1 MKITLKSLISLCLS
15 VLLLI
20 SAVACASPIEP
31 STGNDSTV
39 GMTEEQTT
47 VEITAEDL
55 TSEESRTE
63 TTELDEFTALF
74 PKALNVSN
82 FDWSAGFTYVVE
94 SPFWGL
100 PKESRYFEEVAPRVY
115 IGEPVWEKWEEHL
128 ADDDLILCEIYFAGV
143 VESFYE
149 GYSGAVTGDFFAEYD
164 YLTTSLTWDEFVEIF
179 EEYCPI
185 LDANGVV
192 YCTDENGLPSDNRH
206 WVSPGQEKILY
217 GPSVACLLTKE
228 QIRNLQIPEGDLYIV
243 ISAYHNYK

>member
-15 VLLLI
+15 VFLLI
-20 SAVACASPIEP
+20 STVACNSPVEP

-39 GMTEEQTT
+39 GMIEEQTT
-47 VEITAEDL
+47 AEITTEDL

-63 TTELDEFTALF
+63 TTELDEFAALF
-74 PKALNVSN
+74 SKALNVSN
-82 FDWSAGFTYVVE
+82 FDWSAGFTYVVM

-100 PKESRYFEEVAPRVY
+100 PKESSYFEEVAPRVY
-115 IGEPVWEKWEEHL
+115 IGEPVWEKWKEHL
-128 ADDDLILCEIYFAGV
+128 AEDDLILCEIYFAGV

-149 GYSGAVTGDFFAEYD
+149 GYSGAVTGDFFAEFD
-164 YLTTSLTWDEFVEIF
+164 YLTTSLTWAEFVEIF
-179 EEYCPI
+179 EEYRPI

-217 GPSVACLLTKE
+217 GASVACLLTKE